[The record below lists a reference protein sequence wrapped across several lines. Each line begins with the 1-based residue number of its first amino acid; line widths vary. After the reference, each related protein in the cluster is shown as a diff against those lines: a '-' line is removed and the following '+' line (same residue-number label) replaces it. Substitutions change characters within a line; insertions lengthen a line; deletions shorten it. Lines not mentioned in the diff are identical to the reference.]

1 MEKHWLNQEQTG
13 NEMMMKNILWILT
26 VFGMVF
32 QVAAENMPLINLKY
46 LPEKIDTSDTPALKS
61 IKAIKLSSPPP
72 MDGRL
77 DDAVWQNAGEINSF
91 IVLNSAGKTPACVKT
106 QAKFV
111 YTQDDLYIGVRCE
124 EPDMNGL
131 KVKCREYGGPVWADD
146 CVEFWIDPRES
157 GNSAYHIV
165 FNSIGTVSE
174 VIESEEA
181 TGKIKCEQRTWR
193 SGAVVKT
200 FKGDNFWSAE
210 VQIPFKNIDIANP
223 DFISRTRFN
232 MARERRSSGEIE
244 LSSWTGNF
252 ASPIKKFGVIELN
265 APLIEAELL
274 GWSAFYG
281 ANQLTLKVKN
291 NAKDSSNIKVKITAE
306 PSSSGNI
313 EKEIVLKS
321 AGEEVLQIPYSFDK
335 YGILY
340 NLNLAIFSGSMEVLS
355 RGMTGIIA
363 SPLDLKLDGN
373 QFYIGKDKKLHGLI
387 SIRQEK
393 TYLQK
398 LNLFVRLLDQDKK
411 VISESKITDIKNQ
424 EIELNCNLDKLT
436 DETTYKI
443 EVLLNEKDKE
453 LFRKDA
459 DFEMLSPP
467 F

>member
-1 MEKHWLNQEQTG
+1 
-13 NEMMMKNILWILT
+13 MKNILWILAILYM
-26 VFGMVF
+26 GF
-32 QVAAENMPLINLKY
+32 QVSAENTSFFDLKY
-46 LPEKIDTSDTPALKS
+46 LPEKAGEPDSVLKS
-61 IKAIKLSSPPP
+61 VKAEKLSSPPV

-91 IVLNSAGKTPACVKT
+91 IVFNSAGKTPACIKT
-106 QAKFV
+106 QAKIV

-124 EPDMNGL
+124 EPDINGL
-131 KVKCREYGGPVWADD
+131 KVKCREYGEPVWSDD
-146 CVEFWIDPRES
+146 CAEFWLDPQNS

-165 FNSIGTVSE
+165 FNSIGTVE
-174 VIESEEA
+174 DIRELEESK
-181 TGKIKCEQRTWR
+181 GKMKGDSSSWR

-210 VQIPFKNIDIANP
+210 VQVPFKNIDIANP
-223 DFISRTRFN
+223 DFMPGIKFN

-291 NAKDSSNIKVKITAE
+291 NAKDSSNIKVKITAA

-313 EKEIVLKS
+313 EKEFVLKS
-321 AGEEVLQIPYSFDK
+321 GGEEVMQIPYTLDK
-335 YGILY
+335 YAVSYSLDFGIFCGGKSL
-340 NLNLAIFSGSMEVLS
+340 LS
-355 RGMTGIIA
+355 RKISGIIPA
-363 SPLDLKLDGN
+363 PLNLKLDGN
-373 QFYIGKDKKLHGLI
+373 QFYIGKDNKLRGLI

-398 LNLFVRLLDQDKK
+398 LSLVVRLLDQDKN
-411 VISESKITDIKNQ
+411 VISESKITDIKSQ
-424 EIELNCNLDKLT
+424 KIELNCNLDKLT

-443 EVLLNEKDKE
+443 EVLLDENAKE